1 MAQRNVYSSTDEPGD
16 ARSAEEV
23 LSSVIEELDSLHQN
37 VKDHL
42 NQDIVRLQ
50 TEKSR
55 LIEDIEGLRAQYSK
69 LQSQQ
74 MESLSGRYIQQQQL
88 WLKQL
93 AQVLAHNLQDLLVQ
107 RFNELSANSGY
118 ALNSPV
124 PSGEFP
130 IPLPPNNYDE
140 RASQLLAALDER
152 IDRSFQ
158 MLDADL
164 SSYESELS
172 LRLNKMQTLEMQ
184 GEELLQNLVNRL
196 REELEEAE
204 AYLDN
209 PFDPEDSYPDSVMD
223 AALPETL
230 PPAPRDESRNAM
242 SPAPRDE
249 IRDAVRPTPRDEIRD
264 ARRPAPAAPAQ
275 SPSKAKSPVQAGLML
290 ALSSAVVLSL
300 FNVCLR
306 ILIKSRNPRMIFGWF
321 EVPGVVTP
329 GFGNSLLILLMR
341 LIVVMALMPILANF
355 LYPSVWKDIRRLFQS
370 GDRALWSKVL
380 GSAFFLFLSQVLIY
394 LAIGN
399 IPAGIAITIF
409 FIYPI
414 VTVLGSWFLFGS
426 RPTNVSLFAVGGITL
441 GLVLAGLPSF
451 SAPAPGGGNVGIG
464 IMAAVASGITFAGY
478 VLLTQMA
485 AGKLHPIPFSLVN
498 FAAIFVFSALS
509 LWVPLPETLSPSIDR
524 DVWSGLIVGGVI
536 LGVLTLFSYLLNNF
550 AIRFAGAALASVI
563 GTLGPALTALF
574 GFLIINETLQPVAI
588 LGMIVVTLS
597 VAAMSVERI
606 VSPQKKAG

>member
-1 MAQRNVYSSTDEPGD
+1 MAQRNVYSSKDEPGD
-16 ARSAEEV
+16 AQSAEEV
-23 LSSVIEELDSLHQN
+23 LQSVIQELDAFHEN
-37 VKDHL
+37 VKGQL
-42 NQDIVRLQ
+42 NQDITRLQ
-50 TEKSR
+50 SEKNY
-55 LIEDIEGLRAQYSK
+55 LIQDIESLRQQYRQ
-69 LQSQQ
+69 LQAQQ

-93 AQVLAHNLQDLLVQ
+93 AQVLANNLQDLLVQ
-107 RFNELSANSGY
+107 RFNELSANSGHS
-118 ALNSPV
+118 LSGPI

-130 IPLPPNNYDE
+130 IPLPPSNYDE
-140 RASQLLAALDER
+140 RASELLAALDER

-158 MLDADL
+158 MLEEDL

-172 LRLNKMQTLEMQ
+172 IRLNNMQTLERQ
-184 GEELLQNLVNRL
+184 GEELLQTLVNRL
-196 REELEEAE
+196 REELEEQAE
-204 AYLDN
+204 YLDN
-209 PFDPEDSYPDSVMD
+209 PFNAEDSYPEPITNSANPQILTPTPVDSR
-223 AALPETL
+223 PEAVVQPKPVVQPQPVVQ
-230 PPAPRDESRNAM
+230 PPATVQE
-242 SPAPRDE
+242 
-249 IRDAVRPTPRDEIRD
+249 
-264 ARRPAPAAPAQ
+264 
-275 SPSKAKSPVQAGLML
+275 PSKMQVGLVL

-306 ILIKSRNPRMIFGWF
+306 ILIKSRNPREIFGLF
-321 EVPGVVTP
+321 ELPGVVTP

-341 LIVVMALMPILANF
+341 LIVVMALMPILATY

-370 GDRALWSKVL
+370 RDRVLWSKVL

-414 VTVLGSWFLFGS
+414 VTVLGSWILFGA
-426 RPTNVSLFAVGGITL
+426 RPSTVGLLSICGITA
-441 GLVLAGLPSF
+441 GLILAGWPSF
-451 SAPAPGGGNVGIG
+451 AAPAPDGGNVAVGVT
-464 IMAAVASGITFAGY
+464 AALASGITFAGY

-498 FAAIFVFSALS
+498 FGAIFVFSALS
-509 LWVPLPETLSPSIDR
+509 LWVPLSENLAPKIDQN
-524 DVWSGLIVGGVI
+524 VWPGLIVGGIV

-563 GTLGPALTALF
+563 GTLGPAMTALF
-574 GFLIINETLQPVAI
+574 GFVIINEKLQPVAI
-588 LGMIVVTLS
+588 LGMAVVTLS

-606 VSPQKKAG
+606 LAPQKKAG

>member
-1 MAQRNVYSSTDEPGD
+1 MAQRNVYSSKGEPED
-16 ARSAEEV
+16 AQSAEEV
-23 LSSVIEELDSLHQN
+23 LHSVMQELDALHEN
-37 VKDHL
+37 VKGQL
-42 NQDIVRLQ
+42 NQDITRLQ
-50 TEKSR
+50 TEKNH
-55 LIEDIEGLRAQYSK
+55 LIEDIEDLREQYRK

-107 RFNELSANSGY
+107 RFNELSANSGHS
-118 ALNSPV
+118 LSSPI

-130 IPLPPNNYDE
+130 IPLPPSNYDE
-140 RASQLLAALDER
+140 RASELLAALDER

-158 MLDADL
+158 MLEQDL
-164 SSYESELS
+164 TSYESELS
-172 LRLNKMQTLEMQ
+172 VRLNNMKTLELQ
-184 GEELLQNLVNRL
+184 GEELLQNLVNRI
-196 REELEEAE
+196 REELEAE
-204 AYLDN
+204 EEYLEN
-209 PFDPEDSYPDSVMD
+209 PFDAQDSYPEESTNSVNSVRPP
-223 AALPETL
+223 LVQPTPVETPREPVPE
-230 PPAPRDESRNAM
+230 PSSVP
-242 SPAPRDE
+242 SPAT
-249 IRDAVRPTPRDEIRD
+249 AK
-264 ARRPAPAAPAQ
+264 AASQ
-275 SPSKAKSPVQAGLML
+275 VQTGLVL

-306 ILIKSRNPRMIFGWF
+306 ILIKGKNPRMVFGLF
-321 EVPGVVTP
+321 EFPGVVTP

-341 LIVVMALMPILANF
+341 LIVVMALMPILATF

-414 VTVLGSWFLFGS
+414 VTVLGSWILFGA
-426 RPTNVSLFAVGGITL
+426 RPTTVGFFAIFGITA
-441 GLVLAGLPSF
+441 GLILAGLPSF
-451 SAPAPGGGNVGIG
+451 AAPAPGGGNVGVG
-464 IMAAVASGITFAGY
+464 VAAALASGITFAGY

-498 FAAIFVFSALS
+498 FAAIFVFSSLS
-509 LWVPLPETLSPSIDR
+509 LWVPLSENLSPKIDQN
-524 DVWSGLIVGGVI
+524 VWPGLILGGVV

-563 GTLGPALTALF
+563 GTLGPAMTALF
-574 GFLIINETLQPVAI
+574 GFLIINEKLQPVAI
-588 LGMIVVTLS
+588 LGMAVVTLS

-606 VSPQKKAG
+606 VAPQKKAS

>member
-1 MAQRNVYSSTDEPGD
+1 MAQRNVYSSKDDPEDGQ
-16 ARSAEEV
+16 SAEEV
-23 LSSVIEELDSLHQN
+23 LHSVIQELDALHQN
-37 VKDHL
+37 VKGQL
-42 NQDIVRLQ
+42 NQDITRLQ
-50 TEKSR
+50 SEKNH
-55 LIEDIEGLRAQYSK
+55 LIDDIEDLRDQYRK

-107 RFNELSANSGY
+107 RFNELSANSGHS
-118 ALNSPV
+118 LSSPI

-130 IPLPPNNYDE
+130 IPMPPSNYGE
-140 RASQLLAALDER
+140 RASELLAALDER
-152 IDRSFQ
+152 LDRSFQ
-158 MLDADL
+158 MLEQDL

-172 LRLNKMQTLEMQ
+172 VRLNNMQTLERQ
-184 GEELLQNLVNRL
+184 GEELLQNLVNRI
-196 REELEEAE
+196 REELESEE

-209 PFDPEDSYPDSVMD
+209 PFNAEDSYPEESTNSVR
-223 AALPETL
+223 PQVL
-230 PPAPRDESRNAM
+230 PPIAGAEPRQ
-242 SPAPRDE
+242 
-249 IRDAVRPTPRDEIRD
+249 AVPPS
-264 ARRPAPAAPAQ
+264 APA
-275 SPSKAKSPVQAGLML
+275 KAGSQMQAGLVL

-306 ILIKSRNPRMIFGWF
+306 ILIKTRNPRMVFGLF
-321 EVPGVVTP
+321 ELPGVVTP

-341 LIVVMALMPILANF
+341 LIVVMALMPVLATF
-355 LYPSVWKDIRRLFQS
+355 LYPSVWKDIKRLFQS

-414 VTVLGSWFLFGS
+414 VTVLGSWVLFGA
-426 RPTNVSLFAVGGITL
+426 RPTKVGFLAMFGITA
-441 GLVLAGLPSF
+441 GLILAGLPSF
-451 SAPAPGGGNVGIG
+451 AAAAPDGGNVEVGVAAALGAG
-464 IMAAVASGITFAGY
+464 IMFAGY

-509 LWVPLPETLSPSIDR
+509 LWVPLSENLAPKIDQ
-524 DVWSGLIVGGVI
+524 DVWPGLIVGGFV

-574 GFLIINETLQPVAI
+574 GFIIINEKLQPVAI
-588 LGMIVVTLS
+588 FGMAVVTLS
-597 VAAMSVERI
+597 VAAMSVERM
-606 VSPQKKAG
+606 VAPQQKAS

>member
-1 MAQRNVYSSTDEPGD
+1 MAQRNVYSSKGEPED
-16 ARSAEEV
+16 AQSAEEV
-23 LSSVIEELDSLHQN
+23 LHSVMQELDALHEN
-37 VKDHL
+37 VKGQL
-42 NQDIVRLQ
+42 NQDITRLQ
-50 TEKSR
+50 TEKNH
-55 LIEDIEGLRAQYSK
+55 LIEDIEGLREQYRK

-74 MESLSGRYIQQQQL
+74 MEALSGRYIQQQQL

-107 RFNELSANSGY
+107 RFNELSANSGHS
-118 ALNSPV
+118 LSNPI

-130 IPLPPNNYDE
+130 IPMPPSNYGE
-140 RASQLLAALDER
+140 RASELLAALDER

-158 MLDADL
+158 MLEQDL

-172 LRLNKMQTLEMQ
+172 VRLNNMQTLERQ
-184 GEELLQNLVNRL
+184 GEELLQNLVNRI
-196 REELEEAE
+196 REELEEE
-204 AYLDN
+204 EEYLEN
-209 PFDPEDSYPDSVMD
+209 PFDAQDSYVEESTNSVNSVRPQVLQPTPADSPREP
-223 AALPETL
+223 LPQ
-230 PPAPRDESRNAM
+230 PSSVP
-242 SPAPRDE
+242 SPAT
-249 IRDAVRPTPRDEIRD
+249 AK
-264 ARRPAPAAPAQ
+264 APSQ
-275 SPSKAKSPVQAGLML
+275 VQRGLVL

-306 ILIKSRNPRMIFGWF
+306 ILIKGKNPRMVFGVF
-321 EVPGVVTP
+321 EFPGVVTP

-341 LIVVMALMPILANF
+341 LIVVMALMPILATF

-414 VTVLGSWFLFGS
+414 VTVLGSWILFGS
-426 RPTNVSLFAVGGITL
+426 RPSRVGFLAIVGITA
-441 GLVLAGLPSF
+441 GLILAGWPSF
-451 SAPAPGGGNVGIG
+451 AAPAPGGGNVGVG
-464 IMAAVASGITFAGY
+464 VAAALASGITFAGY

-498 FAAIFVFSALS
+498 FAAIFVFSSLS
-509 LWVPLPETLSPSIDR
+509 LWVPLSDNFAPKIDQN
-524 DVWSGLIVGGVI
+524 VWPGLIVGGVV

-574 GFLIINETLQPVAI
+574 GLIIINEKLEPVAI
-588 LGMIVVTLS
+588 LGMAVVTLS
-597 VAAMSVERI
+597 VGAMSVERI
-606 VSPQKKAG
+606 MAPQKKAS

>member
-1 MAQRNVYSSTDEPGD
+1 MAQRNVYSSKGEPED
-16 ARSAEEV
+16 AQSAEEV
-23 LSSVIEELDSLHQN
+23 LHSVMQELDALHEN
-37 VKDHL
+37 VKGQL
-42 NQDIVRLQ
+42 NQDITRLQ
-50 TEKSR
+50 TEKNH
-55 LIEDIEGLRAQYSK
+55 LIEDIEGLREQYRK

-74 MESLSGRYIQQQQL
+74 MEALSGRYIQQQQL

-107 RFNELSANSGY
+107 RFNELSANSGHS
-118 ALNSPV
+118 LSNPI

-130 IPLPPNNYDE
+130 IPMPPSNYGE
-140 RASQLLAALDER
+140 RASELLAALDER

-158 MLDADL
+158 MLEQDL

-172 LRLNKMQTLEMQ
+172 MRLNNMQTLERQ
-184 GEELLQNLVNRL
+184 GEELLQNLVNRI
-196 REELEEAE
+196 REELESQEE
-204 AYLDN
+204 YLEN
-209 PFDPEDSYPDSVMD
+209 PFDAQDSYP
-223 AALPETL
+223 E
-230 PPAPRDESRNAM
+230 ESTN
-242 SPAPRDE
+242 S
-249 IRDAVRPTPRDEIRD
+249 VRPQLLQPTPADRQRE
-264 ARRPAPAAPAQ
+264 PVSQPSSVPSTAPAKAPSQ
-275 SPSKAKSPVQAGLML
+275 VQTGLVL

-306 ILIKSRNPRMIFGWF
+306 ILIKSKNPRVVFGLF
-321 EVPGVVTP
+321 EFPGVVTP

-341 LIVVMALMPILANF
+341 LIVVMGLMPILATF

-370 GDRALWSKVL
+370 GDRALWGKVL

-414 VTVLGSWFLFGS
+414 VTVLGSWILFGS
-426 RPTNVSLFAVGGITL
+426 RPSRVGFLAIVGITA
-441 GLVLAGLPSF
+441 GLILAGWPSF
-451 SAPAPGGGNVGIG
+451 ATPAPGGGNVGVG
-464 IMAAVASGITFAGY
+464 VTAALASGITFAGY

-498 FAAIFVFSALS
+498 FAAIFVFSSLS
-509 LWVPLPETLSPSIDR
+509 LWVPLSENFAPKIDQN
-524 DVWSGLIVGGVI
+524 VWPGLIVGGVV

-563 GTLGPALTALF
+563 GTLGPAMTALF
-574 GFLIINETLQPVAI
+574 GFIIINEKLQPVAI
-588 LGMIVVTLS
+588 LGMAVVTLS
-597 VAAMSVERI
+597 VGAMSVERI
-606 VSPQKKAG
+606 MAPQKKAS

>member
-1 MAQRNVYSSTDEPGD
+1 MANRNRYSPKGD
-16 ARSAEEV
+16 AGDAQSAEQV
-23 LSSVIEELDSLHQN
+23 LNSVMQELDALHEN
-37 VKDHL
+37 VKGQL
-42 NQDIVRLQ
+42 NQDITRLQ
-50 TEKSR
+50 TEKNH
-55 LIEDIEGLRAQYSK
+55 LIEDIEGLREQYRK

-107 RFNELSANSGY
+107 RFNELSANSGHS
-118 ALNSPV
+118 LSSPI

-130 IPLPPNNYDE
+130 IPMPPSNYDE
-140 RASQLLAALDER
+140 RASELLAALDER

-158 MLDADL
+158 MLEQDL

-172 LRLNKMQTLEMQ
+172 MRLNNMKTLELQ
-184 GEELLQNLVNRL
+184 GEELLQNLVNRI
-196 REELEEAE
+196 REELVEEE
-204 AYLDN
+204 YLDN
-209 PFDPEDSYPDSVMD
+209 PFDAQDSYPEEATNSIRPQV
-223 AALPETL
+223 L
-230 PPAPRDESRNAM
+230 PPTPADAPRQAFPQPSA
-242 SPAPRDE
+242 
-249 IRDAVRPTPRDEIRD
+249 
-264 ARRPAPAAPAQ
+264 APAAVATATSQ
-275 SPSKAKSPVQAGLML
+275 VQAGLIL

-306 ILIKSRNPRMIFGWF
+306 ILIKSRNPRMIFGVF
-321 EVPGVVTP
+321 ELDGVVTR

-341 LIVVMALMPILANF
+341 LIVVMALMPVLATF
-355 LYPSVWKDIRRLFQS
+355 LYPSVWKDLKRFFYSRDLS
-370 GDRALWSKVL
+370 LWSKVL

-414 VTVLGSWFLFGS
+414 VTVLGSWFLFGA
-426 RPTNVSLFAVGGITL
+426 RPSTIGFLAMLGIT
-441 GLVLAGLPSF
+441 AGLILVGSPSF
-451 SAPAPGGGNVGIG
+451 AAPAPGGGNVEVGV
-464 IMAAVASGITFAGY
+464 AAALASGITFAGY

-498 FAAIFVFSALS
+498 FGAIFVFSSLS
-509 LWVPLPETLSPSIDR
+509 LWVPLSENLAPKIDQN
-524 DVWSGLIVGGVI
+524 VWPGLIVGGVV

-563 GTLGPALTALF
+563 GTLGPAMTALF
-574 GFLIINETLQPVAI
+574 GFIIINEKLQPVAI
-588 LGMIVVTLS
+588 LGMAVVTLS
-597 VAAMSVERI
+597 VAAMSVERM
-606 VSPQKKAG
+606 VAPQKKAT

>member
-1 MAQRNVYSSTDEPGD
+1 MAQRNVYSSKDDPGD

-23 LSSVIEELDSLHQN
+23 LSSVIGELDSLHQN

-55 LIEDIEGLRAQYSK
+55 LIEDIEGLREQYRK

-184 GEELLQNLVNRL
+184 GEELLQNLVSRL

-223 AALPETL
+223 AARPET
-230 PPAPRDESRNAM
+230 PP
-242 SPAPRDE
+242 PAPRDE
-249 IRDAVRPTPRDEIRD
+249 IRDAVRPAPRDEIRD
-264 ARRPAPAAPAQ
+264 AVRPAPSAPAQ
-275 SPSKAKSPVQAGLML
+275 PAPKAGSQVQAGLML

-306 ILIKSRNPRMIFGWF
+306 ILIKGRNPKVIFGLF

-441 GLVLAGLPSF
+441 GLILAGLPSF
-451 SAPAPGGGNVGIG
+451 SAAAPGGGNVGIG
-464 IMAAVASGITFAGY
+464 ITAALASGITFAGY

-574 GFLIINETLQPVAI
+574 GFVIINETLQPVAI

-606 VSPQKKAG
+606 VAPQKKAG

>member
-1 MAQRNVYSSTDEPGD
+1 MANRNRYSPKGD
-16 ARSAEEV
+16 AGDAQSAEEV
-23 LSSVIEELDSLHQN
+23 LNSVMQELDALHEN
-37 VKDHL
+37 VKGQL
-42 NQDIVRLQ
+42 NQDITRLQ
-50 TEKSR
+50 TEKNH
-55 LIEDIEGLRAQYSK
+55 LIEDIEGLREQYRK

-107 RFNELSANSGY
+107 RFNELSANSGHS
-118 ALNSPV
+118 LSSPI

-130 IPLPPNNYDE
+130 IPLPPSNYDE
-140 RASQLLAALDER
+140 RASELLAALDER

-158 MLDADL
+158 MLEQDL

-172 LRLNKMQTLEMQ
+172 VRLNNMKTLELQ
-184 GEELLQNLVNRL
+184 GEELLQNLVNRI
-196 REELEEAE
+196 REELEEE
-204 AYLDN
+204 EEYLHN
-209 PFDPEDSYPDSVMD
+209 PFDARDSYPEEATNS
-223 AALPETL
+223 
-230 PPAPRDESRNAM
+230 
-242 SPAPRDE
+242 
-249 IRDAVRPTPRDEIRD
+249 VRPQVLQPTSADVPRQ
-264 ARRPAPAAPAQ
+264 AVPQPSAAPAAVA
-275 SPSKAKSPVQAGLML
+275 KATSQVQAGLIL

-306 ILIKSRNPRMIFGWF
+306 ILIKSRNPRMIFGVF
-321 EVPGVVTP
+321 ELEGVVTR

-341 LIVVMALMPILANF
+341 LIVVMALMPVLATF
-355 LYPSVWKDIRRLFQS
+355 LYPSVWKDIKRLFQS
-370 GDRALWSKVL
+370 GDRALWGKVL

-414 VTVLGSWFLFGS
+414 VTVLGSWILFGA
-426 RPTNVSLFAVGGITL
+426 RPSTIGFFAICGITL
-441 GLVLAGLPSF
+441 GLILAGWPSF
-451 SAPAPGGGNVGIG
+451 VAPAPGGGNVGVG
-464 IMAAVASGITFAGY
+464 VTAALASGITFAGY

-498 FAAIFVFSALS
+498 FAAIFVFSSLS
-509 LWVPLPETLSPSIDR
+509 LWVPLSEKLAPQIDQN
-524 DVWSGLIVGGVI
+524 VWPGLIWGGVV

-563 GTLGPALTALF
+563 GTLGPAMTALF
-574 GFLIINETLQPVAI
+574 GFIIINEKLQPVAI
-588 LGMIVVTLS
+588 LGMAVVTLS
-597 VAAMSVERI
+597 VAAMSVERM
-606 VSPQKKAG
+606 VAPQKKAS

>member
-1 MAQRNVYSSTDEPGD
+1 MAQRNVYSSKDDSED
-16 ARSAEEV
+16 AQSAEEV
-23 LSSVIEELDSLHQN
+23 LHSVIQELDALHQN
-37 VKDHL
+37 VKGQL
-42 NQDIVRLQ
+42 NQDITRLQ
-50 TEKSR
+50 SEKNH
-55 LIEDIEGLRAQYSK
+55 LIDDIEDLRDQYRK

-74 MESLSGRYIQQQQL
+74 MDSLSGRYIQQQQL

-107 RFNELSANSGY
+107 RFNELSANSGHS
-118 ALNSPV
+118 LSSPI

-130 IPLPPNNYDE
+130 IPMPPSNYDE
-140 RASQLLAALDER
+140 RASELLAALDER

-158 MLDADL
+158 MLEQDL

-172 LRLNKMQTLEMQ
+172 LRLNNMQTLERQ
-184 GEELLQNLVNRL
+184 GEELLQNLVNRI
-196 REELEEAE
+196 REELAEEE
-204 AYLDN
+204 AYLEN
-209 PFDPEDSYPDSVMD
+209 PFDAQDSYPEESTNSVNSVR
-223 AALPETL
+223 PQVL
-230 PPAPRDESRNAM
+230 PPIAGAQPQQVV
-242 SPAPRDE
+242 P
-249 IRDAVRPTPRDEIRD
+249 PT
-264 ARRPAPAAPAQ
+264 APA
-275 SPSKAKSPVQAGLML
+275 KAGSQVQAGLVL

-306 ILIKSRNPRMIFGWF
+306 ILIKSRNPRVIFGLF

-341 LIVVMALMPILANF
+341 LIVVMALMPILATF

-370 GDRALWSKVL
+370 GDRALWGKVL
-380 GSAFFLFLSQVLIY
+380 GSAFFLFLSQILIY

-414 VTVLGSWFLFGS
+414 VTVLGSWILFGA
-426 RPTNVSLFAVGGITL
+426 RPSTIGFLAMFGITI
-441 GLVLAGLPSF
+441 GLILAGLPSF
-451 SAPAPGGGNVGIG
+451 AAQAPGSGNVEVGVTAALGAG
-464 IMAAVASGITFAGY
+464 IMFAGY

-509 LWVPLPETLSPSIDR
+509 LWVPLSENLAPQIDQ
-524 DVWSGLIVGGVI
+524 DVWPGLIVGGVV
-536 LGVLTLFSYLLNNF
+536 LGMLTLFSYLLNNF

-563 GTLGPALTALF
+563 GTLGPAMTGLF
-574 GFLIINETLQPVAI
+574 GFLIINEKLQPVTI
-588 LGMIVVTLS
+588 LGMAVVTLS
-597 VAAMSVERI
+597 VAAMSVERM
-606 VSPQKKAG
+606 VAPQKKAS

>member
-1 MAQRNVYSSTDEPGD
+1 MAQRNVYSSKDEPEEVQ
-16 ARSAEEV
+16 SAEEV
-23 LSSVIEELDSLHQN
+23 LHSVMQELDALHQN
-37 VKDHL
+37 VKGQL
-42 NQDIVRLQ
+42 NQDITRLQ
-50 TEKSR
+50 TEKNH
-55 LIEDIEGLRAQYSK
+55 LIEDIEDLREQYRK

-107 RFNELSANSGY
+107 RFNELSANSGHS
-118 ALNSPV
+118 LSSPI

-130 IPLPPNNYDE
+130 IPMPPSNYDE
-140 RASQLLAALDER
+140 RASELLAALDER

-158 MLDADL
+158 MLEQDL
-164 SSYESELS
+164 TSYESELS
-172 LRLNKMQTLEMQ
+172 VRLNNMKTLELQ
-184 GEELLQNLVNRL
+184 GEELLQNLVNRI
-196 REELEEAE
+196 REELEEEE
-204 AYLDN
+204 AYLEN
-209 PFDPEDSYPDSVMD
+209 PFDAQDSYVEESTNSVN
-223 AALPETL
+223 
-230 PPAPRDESRNAM
+230 SVN
-242 SPAPRDE
+242 S
-249 IRDAVRPTPRDEIRD
+249 VRPQLLQPTPVETPRQ
-264 ARRPAPAAPAQ
+264 PVPQHSSAPAATV
-275 SPSKAKSPVQAGLML
+275 KASSQVQTGLVL

-306 ILIKSRNPRMIFGWF
+306 ILIKSKNPRMVFGWF
-321 EVPGVVTP
+321 EFPGVVTP

-341 LIVVMALMPILANF
+341 LIVVMALMPILATF

-414 VTVLGSWFLFGS
+414 VTVLGSWILFGS
-426 RPTNVSLFAVGGITL
+426 RPSKVGFLAILGITA
-441 GLVLAGLPSF
+441 GLILAGWPSF
-451 SAPAPGGGNVGIG
+451 AAPAPGGGNVGVG
-464 IMAAVASGITFAGY
+464 VTAALASGITFAGY

-498 FAAIFVFSALS
+498 FAAIFVFSSLS
-509 LWVPLPETLSPSIDR
+509 LWVPLSENLSPKIDQN
-524 DVWSGLIVGGVI
+524 VWPGLIVGGVI

-563 GTLGPALTALF
+563 GTLGPAMTALF
-574 GFLIINETLQPVAI
+574 GFLIINEKLQPVAI
-588 LGMIVVTLS
+588 LGMAVVTLS

-606 VSPQKKAG
+606 VAPQKKAG

>member
-1 MAQRNVYSSTDEPGD
+1 MAQRNVYSSKGEPED
-16 ARSAEEV
+16 AQSAEEV
-23 LSSVIEELDSLHQN
+23 LHSVMQELDALHEN
-37 VKDHL
+37 VKGQL
-42 NQDIVRLQ
+42 NQDITRLQ
-50 TEKSR
+50 TEKNH
-55 LIEDIEGLRAQYSK
+55 LIEDIEDLREQYRK

-107 RFNELSANSGY
+107 RFNELSANSG
-118 ALNSPV
+118 NSLSSPI

-130 IPLPPNNYDE
+130 IPLPPSNYDE

-158 MLDADL
+158 MLEQDL
-164 SSYESELS
+164 TSYESELS
-172 LRLNKMQTLEMQ
+172 VRLNNMKTLEMQ
-184 GEELLQNLVNRL
+184 GEELLQNLVNRI
-196 REELEEAE
+196 REELEEEE
-204 AYLDN
+204 AYLEN
-209 PFDPEDSYPDSVMD
+209 PFDAQDSYVEESTNSLNSVRPQFQQPTPAD
-223 AALPETL
+223 
-230 PPAPRDESRNAM
+230 APRE
-242 SPAPRDE
+242 PVP
-249 IRDAVRPTPRDEIRD
+249 
-264 ARRPAPAAPAQ
+264 Q
-275 SPSKAKSPVQAGLML
+275 PSSVSSTASAKPGSQVQTGLVL

-306 ILIKSRNPRMIFGWF
+306 ILIKSKNPRMVFGLF
-321 EVPGVVTP
+321 EFPGVVTP

-341 LIVVMALMPILANF
+341 LIVVMALMPILATF
-355 LYPSVWKDIRRLFQS
+355 LYPSVWKDIRRLFES
-370 GDRALWSKVL
+370 GDRSLWSKVL

-414 VTVLGSWFLFGS
+414 VTVLGSWILFGS
-426 RPTNVSLFAVGGITL
+426 RPSTVGFLAILGITA
-441 GLVLAGLPSF
+441 GLILAGSPSF
-451 SAPAPGGGNVGIG
+451 AAQAPGGGNVGVG
-464 IMAAVASGITFAGY
+464 VAAALASGITFAGY

-509 LWVPLPETLSPSIDR
+509 LWVPLSENFAPKIDQN
-524 DVWSGLIVGGVI
+524 VWPGLIAGGVV

-563 GTLGPALTALF
+563 GTLGPAMTALF
-574 GFLIINETLQPVAI
+574 GFLIINEKLDPVAI
-588 LGMIVVTLS
+588 LGMAVVTVS

-606 VSPQKKAG
+606 MAPQKKAS

>member
-1 MAQRNVYSSTDEPGD
+1 MAQRNVYSSKDDSED
-16 ARSAEEV
+16 AQSAEEV
-23 LSSVIEELDSLHQN
+23 LHSVIQELDALHQN
-37 VKDHL
+37 VKGQL
-42 NQDIVRLQ
+42 NQDITRLQ
-50 TEKSR
+50 SEKNH
-55 LIEDIEGLRAQYSK
+55 LIDDIEDLRDQYRK

-74 MESLSGRYIQQQQL
+74 MDSLSGRYIQQQQL

-107 RFNELSANSGY
+107 RFNELSANSGHS
-118 ALNSPV
+118 LSSPI

-130 IPLPPNNYDE
+130 IPMPPSNYDE
-140 RASQLLAALDER
+140 RASELLAALDER

-158 MLDADL
+158 MLEQDL

-172 LRLNKMQTLEMQ
+172 LRLNNMQTLERQ
-184 GEELLQNLVNRL
+184 GEELLQNLVNRI
-196 REELEEAE
+196 REELAEEE
-204 AYLDN
+204 AYLEN
-209 PFDPEDSYPDSVMD
+209 PFDAQDSYPEESTNSVNSVR
-223 AALPETL
+223 PQVL
-230 PPAPRDESRNAM
+230 PPIAGAQPQQVV
-242 SPAPRDE
+242 P
-249 IRDAVRPTPRDEIRD
+249 PT
-264 ARRPAPAAPAQ
+264 APA
-275 SPSKAKSPVQAGLML
+275 KAGSQVQAGLVL

-306 ILIKSRNPRMIFGWF
+306 ILIKSRNPRVIFGLF

-341 LIVVMALMPILANF
+341 LIVVMALMPVLATF

-370 GDRALWSKVL
+370 GDRALWGKVL
-380 GSAFFLFLSQVLIY
+380 GSAFFLFLSQILIY

-414 VTVLGSWFLFGS
+414 VTVLGSWILFGA
-426 RPTNVSLFAVGGITL
+426 RPSTIGFLAMFGITI
-441 GLVLAGLPSF
+441 GLILAGLPSF
-451 SAPAPGGGNVGIG
+451 AAQAPGSGNVEVGVAAALGAG
-464 IMAAVASGITFAGY
+464 IMFAGY

-509 LWVPLPETLSPSIDR
+509 LWVPLSENLAPQIDQ
-524 DVWSGLIVGGVI
+524 DVWPGLIVGGVV
-536 LGVLTLFSYLLNNF
+536 LGILTLFSYLLNNF

-563 GTLGPALTALF
+563 GTLGPAMTGLF
-574 GFLIINETLQPVAI
+574 GFLIINEKLQPVTI
-588 LGMIVVTLS
+588 LGMAVVTLS
-597 VAAMSVERI
+597 VAAMSVERM
-606 VSPQKKAG
+606 VAPQKKAS

>member
-1 MAQRNVYSSTDEPGD
+1 MAQRNVYSSKGEPED
-16 ARSAEEV
+16 AQSAEEV
-23 LSSVIEELDSLHQN
+23 LHSVMQELDALHEN
-37 VKDHL
+37 VKGQL
-42 NQDIVRLQ
+42 NQDITRLQ
-50 TEKSR
+50 TEKNH
-55 LIEDIEGLRAQYSK
+55 LIEDIEGLREQYRK

-74 MESLSGRYIQQQQL
+74 MEALSGRYIQQQQL

-107 RFNELSANSGY
+107 RFNELSANSGHS
-118 ALNSPV
+118 LSSPI

-130 IPLPPNNYDE
+130 IPMPPTNYDE
-140 RASQLLAALDER
+140 RASELLAALDER

-158 MLDADL
+158 MLEQDL

-172 LRLNKMQTLEMQ
+172 MRLNNMQTLERQ
-184 GEELLQNLVNRL
+184 GEELLQNLVNRI
-196 REELEEAE
+196 REEVESEEEYLE
-204 AYLDN
+204 N
-209 PFDPEDSYPDSVMD
+209 PFDAQDSYPEESTHSVR
-223 AALPETL
+223 AQVLPPT
-230 PPAPRDESRNAM
+230 PAPRPRESVPQP
-242 SPAPRDE
+242 SSVPS
-249 IRDAVRPTPRDEIRD
+249 T
-264 ARRPAPAAPAQ
+264 APAKAPSQ
-275 SPSKAKSPVQAGLML
+275 VQTGLVL

-306 ILIKSRNPRMIFGWF
+306 ILIKSRNPRVVFGLF
-321 EVPGVVTP
+321 EFPGVVTP

-341 LIVVMALMPILANF
+341 LIVVMALMPILATF

-414 VTVLGSWFLFGS
+414 VTVLGSWILFGS
-426 RPTNVSLFAVGGITL
+426 RPSTVGFLAIVGITA
-441 GLVLAGLPSF
+441 GLILAGWPSF
-451 SAPAPGGGNVGIG
+451 AAPAPGGGNVGVG
-464 IMAAVASGITFAGY
+464 VTAAVASGITFAGY

-498 FAAIFVFSALS
+498 FAAIFVFSSLS
-509 LWVPLPETLSPSIDR
+509 LWVPLSDNFAPKIDQN
-524 DVWSGLIVGGVI
+524 VWPGLIVGGVV

-574 GFLIINETLQPVAI
+574 GFIIINEKLDRVAI
-588 LGMIVVTLS
+588 LGMVVVTLS
-597 VAAMSVERI
+597 VGAMSVERI
-606 VSPQKKAG
+606 MAPQKKAT

>member
-1 MAQRNVYSSTDEPGD
+1 MAQRNVYSSKDEPED
-16 ARSAEEV
+16 AQSAEEV
-23 LSSVIEELDSLHQN
+23 LHAVIQELDALHQN
-37 VKDHL
+37 VKGQL
-42 NQDIVRLQ
+42 NQDITRLQ
-50 TEKSR
+50 SEKNH
-55 LIEDIEGLRAQYSK
+55 LIEDIEGLREQYRQ

-74 MESLSGRYIQQQQL
+74 AESLSGRYIQQQQL

-107 RFNELSANSGY
+107 RFNELSANSGHS
-118 ALNSPV
+118 LSSSI

-130 IPLPPNNYDE
+130 IPMPPSNYDE
-140 RASQLLAALDER
+140 RASELLAALDER
-152 IDRSFQ
+152 LDRSFQ
-158 MLDADL
+158 MLEQDL

-172 LRLNKMQTLEMQ
+172 VRLNNMQTLERQ
-184 GEELLQNLVNRL
+184 GEELLQSLVNRI
-196 REELEEAE
+196 REELEAE
-204 AYLDN
+204 EYLDN
-209 PFDPEDSYPDSVMD
+209 PFDVEDSYPEPITNSVRPQILSPTPVD
-223 AALPETL
+223 
-230 PPAPRDESRNAM
+230 APRE
-242 SPAPRDE
+242 
-249 IRDAVRPTPRDEIRD
+249 AVPQPYS
-264 ARRPAPAAPAQ
+264 APAATAKA
-275 SPSKAKSPVQAGLML
+275 PSHVKTGLVL

-306 ILIKSRNPRMIFGWF
+306 ILIKSGNPRMVFGLF
-321 EVPGVVTP
+321 EIPGVVTP

-341 LIVVMALMPILANF
+341 LIVVMALMPILATF

-370 GDRALWSKVL
+370 RDRALWSKVL

-414 VTVLGSWFLFGS
+414 VTVLGSWILFGA
-426 RPTNVSLFAVGGITL
+426 RPSTVGMLAMCGITA
-441 GLVLAGLPSF
+441 GLILVGLPSF
-451 SAPAPGGGNVGIG
+451 AAPATGGGNVGVG
-464 IMAAVASGITFAGY
+464 VTAALGSGITFAGY

-509 LWVPLPETLSPSIDR
+509 LWVPLSENFAPNIDQN
-524 DVWSGLIVGGVI
+524 VWPGLIIGGVI

-563 GTLGPALTALF
+563 GTLGPAMTGLF
-574 GFLIINETLQPVAI
+574 GFLIINEKLQPLAI
-588 LGMIVVTLS
+588 VGMAVVTFS

-606 VSPQKKAG
+606 LAPQKKAG

>member
-1 MAQRNVYSSTDEPGD
+1 MAQRNVYSSKDEPEE
-16 ARSAEEV
+16 AQSAEEV
-23 LSSVIEELDSLHQN
+23 LHSVMQELDALHQN
-37 VKDHL
+37 VKGQL
-42 NQDIVRLQ
+42 NQDITRLQ
-50 TEKSR
+50 TEKNH
-55 LIEDIEGLRAQYSK
+55 LIEDIEGLREQYRK

-74 MESLSGRYIQQQQL
+74 MEALSGRYIQQQQL

-107 RFNELSANSGY
+107 RFNELSANSGHS
-118 ALNSPV
+118 LSSPI

-130 IPLPPNNYDE
+130 IPMPRTNYDE
-140 RASQLLAALDER
+140 RASELLAALDER

-158 MLDADL
+158 MLEQDL

-172 LRLNKMQTLEMQ
+172 MRLNNMQTLERQ
-184 GEELLQNLVNRL
+184 GEELLQNLVNRI
-196 REELEEAE
+196 REELESEE
-204 AYLDN
+204 EYLEN
-209 PFDPEDSYPDSVMD
+209 PFDAQDSYPEESTNSVNSVRPQV
-223 AALPETL
+223 LP
-230 PPAPRDESRNAM
+230 
-242 SPAPRDE
+242 
-249 IRDAVRPTPRDEIRD
+249 PTPRE
-264 ARRPAPAAPAQ
+264 RPREPVPQPSSVLSTAPATA
-275 SPSKAKSPVQAGLML
+275 SSKVQTGLVL

-306 ILIKSRNPRMIFGWF
+306 ILIKSKTPRVVFGLF
-321 EVPGVVTP
+321 EFPGVVTP

-341 LIVVMALMPILANF
+341 LIVVMALMPILATF

-414 VTVLGSWFLFGS
+414 VTVLGSWILFGS
-426 RPTNVSLFAVGGITL
+426 RPSRVGFLAIVGITA
-441 GLVLAGLPSF
+441 GLILAGWPSF
-451 SAPAPGGGNVGIG
+451 ATPAPGGGNVGVG
-464 IMAAVASGITFAGY
+464 VTAALASGITFAGY

-498 FAAIFVFSALS
+498 FAAIFVFSSLS
-509 LWVPLPETLSPSIDR
+509 LWVPLSENFAPKIDQN
-524 DVWSGLIVGGVI
+524 VWPGLILGGVV

-574 GFLIINETLQPVAI
+574 GFIVINEKLEAVAI
-588 LGMIVVTLS
+588 LGMAVVTLS
-597 VAAMSVERI
+597 VGAMSVERI
-606 VSPQKKAG
+606 MAPQKKAS

>member
-1 MAQRNVYSSTDEPGD
+1 MAQRNVYSSKDEPED
-16 ARSAEEV
+16 TQSAEEV
-23 LSSVIEELDSLHQN
+23 LHSVMQELDALHQN
-37 VKDHL
+37 VKGQL
-42 NQDIVRLQ
+42 NQDITRLQ
-50 TEKSR
+50 TEKNH
-55 LIEDIEGLRAQYSK
+55 LIEDIEDLREQYRK

-107 RFNELSANSGY
+107 RFNELSANSG
-118 ALNSPV
+118 NSLSSPI

-130 IPLPPNNYDE
+130 IPLPPSNYDE

-158 MLDADL
+158 MLEQDL
-164 SSYESELS
+164 TSYESELS
-172 LRLNKMQTLEMQ
+172 VRLNNMKTLELQ
-184 GEELLQNLVNRL
+184 GEELLQNLVNRI
-196 REELEEAE
+196 REELESEE
-204 AYLDN
+204 EYLEN
-209 PFDPEDSYPDSVMD
+209 PFDAQDSYVEESTNSLNSVRPQFLQPTP
-223 AALPETL
+223 AATPRE
-230 PPAPRDESRNAM
+230 PAPQPS
-242 SPAPRDE
+242 S
-249 IRDAVRPTPRDEIRD
+249 
-264 ARRPAPAAPAQ
+264 APAATV
-275 SPSKAKSPVQAGLML
+275 KASSQVQTGLVL

-306 ILIKSRNPRMIFGWF
+306 ILIKSKNPRMVFGLF
-321 EVPGVVTP
+321 EFPGVVTP

-341 LIVVMALMPILANF
+341 LIVVMALMPILATF
-355 LYPSVWKDIRRLFQS
+355 LYPSVWKDIRRLFES

-414 VTVLGSWFLFGS
+414 VTVLGSWILFGS
-426 RPTNVSLFAVGGITL
+426 RPSTVGFLAIVGITA
-441 GLVLAGLPSF
+441 GLILAGWPSF
-451 SAPAPGGGNVGIG
+451 AAPAPGGGNVGVG
-464 IMAAVASGITFAGY
+464 VTAALASGITFAGY

-498 FAAIFVFSALS
+498 FGAIFVFSSLS
-509 LWVPLPETLSPSIDR
+509 LWVPLSDNFAPKIDPN
-524 DVWSGLIVGGVI
+524 VWPGLIVGGVV

-563 GTLGPALTALF
+563 GTLGPAMTALF
-574 GFLIINETLQPVAI
+574 GFLIINEKLQPVAI
-588 LGMIVVTLS
+588 LGMAVVTLS

-606 VSPQKKAG
+606 MAPQKKAS

>member
-1 MAQRNVYSSTDEPGD
+1 MAQRNVYSSKDDSED
-16 ARSAEEV
+16 AQSAEEV
-23 LSSVIEELDSLHQN
+23 LHSVIQELDALHQN
-37 VKDHL
+37 VKGQL
-42 NQDIVRLQ
+42 NQDITRLQ
-50 TEKSR
+50 SEKNH
-55 LIEDIEGLRAQYSK
+55 LIDDIEDLRDQYRK

-74 MESLSGRYIQQQQL
+74 MDSLSGRYIQQQQL

-107 RFNELSANSGY
+107 RFNELSANSGHS
-118 ALNSPV
+118 LSSPI

-130 IPLPPNNYDE
+130 IPMPPSNYDE
-140 RASQLLAALDER
+140 RASELLAALDDR

-158 MLDADL
+158 MLEQDL

-172 LRLNKMQTLEMQ
+172 LRLNNMQTLERQ
-184 GEELLQNLVNRL
+184 GEELLQNLVNRI
-196 REELEEAE
+196 REELAEEE
-204 AYLDN
+204 AYLEN
-209 PFDPEDSYPDSVMD
+209 PFDAQDSYPEESTNSVNSVR
-223 AALPETL
+223 PQVL
-230 PPAPRDESRNAM
+230 PPIAGAQPQQVV
-242 SPAPRDE
+242 P
-249 IRDAVRPTPRDEIRD
+249 PT
-264 ARRPAPAAPAQ
+264 APA
-275 SPSKAKSPVQAGLML
+275 KAGSQVQAGLVL

-306 ILIKSRNPRMIFGWF
+306 ILIKSRNPRVIFGLF

-341 LIVVMALMPILANF
+341 LIVVMALMPVLATF

-370 GDRALWSKVL
+370 GDRALWGKVL
-380 GSAFFLFLSQVLIY
+380 GSAFFLFLSQILIY

-414 VTVLGSWFLFGS
+414 VTVLGSWILFGA
-426 RPTNVSLFAVGGITL
+426 RPSTIGFLAMFGITI
-441 GLVLAGLPSF
+441 GLILAGLPSF
-451 SAPAPGGGNVGIG
+451 AAQAPGSGNVEVGVAAALGAG
-464 IMAAVASGITFAGY
+464 IMFAGY

-509 LWVPLPETLSPSIDR
+509 LWVPLSENLAPQIDQ
-524 DVWSGLIVGGVI
+524 DVWPGLIVGGVV

-550 AIRFAGAALASVI
+550 AIRFAGAALSSVI
-563 GTLGPALTALF
+563 GTLGPALTGLF
-574 GFLIINETLQPVAI
+574 GFLIINEKLQPVTI
-588 LGMIVVTLS
+588 LGMAVVTLS
-597 VAAMSVERI
+597 VAAMSVERM
-606 VSPQKKAG
+606 VAPQKKAS

>member
-1 MAQRNVYSSTDEPGD
+1 MAQRNVYSSKDDSED
-16 ARSAEEV
+16 AQSAEEV
-23 LSSVIEELDSLHQN
+23 LHSVIQELDALHQN
-37 VKDHL
+37 VKGQL
-42 NQDIVRLQ
+42 NQDITRLQ
-50 TEKSR
+50 SEKNH
-55 LIEDIEGLRAQYSK
+55 LIDDIEDLRDQYRK

-74 MESLSGRYIQQQQL
+74 VDSLSGRYIQQQQL

-107 RFNELSANSGY
+107 RFNELSANSGHS
-118 ALNSPV
+118 LSSPI

-130 IPLPPNNYDE
+130 IPMPPSNYDE
-140 RASQLLAALDER
+140 RASELLAALDDR

-158 MLDADL
+158 MLEQDL

-172 LRLNKMQTLEMQ
+172 LRLNNMQTLERQ
-184 GEELLQNLVNRL
+184 GEELLQNLVNRI
-196 REELEEAE
+196 REELESEE

-209 PFDPEDSYPDSVMD
+209 PFDAQDSYAEESTNSVR
-223 AALPETL
+223 PQVL
-230 PPAPRDESRNAM
+230 PPIAGAQPQQVV
-242 SPAPRDE
+242 P
-249 IRDAVRPTPRDEIRD
+249 PT
-264 ARRPAPAAPAQ
+264 APA
-275 SPSKAKSPVQAGLML
+275 KAGSQVQAGLVL

-300 FNVCLR
+300 FNICLR
-306 ILIKSRNPRMIFGWF
+306 ILIKSRNPRVIFGLF

-341 LIVVMALMPILANF
+341 LIVVMALMPILATF

-380 GSAFFLFLSQVLIY
+380 GSAFFLFLSQILIY

-414 VTVLGSWFLFGS
+414 VTVLGSWILFGA
-426 RPTNVSLFAVGGITL
+426 RPSTIGFLAMFGITI
-441 GLVLAGLPSF
+441 GLILAGLPSF
-451 SAPAPGGGNVGIG
+451 AAPATGGGNVEVGVAAALGAG
-464 IMAAVASGITFAGY
+464 IMFAGY

-498 FAAIFVFSALS
+498 FAAIFVFSSLS
-509 LWVPLPETLSPSIDR
+509 LWVPLSQNFAPQIDQN
-524 DVWSGLIVGGVI
+524 VWPGLIIGGVV

-563 GTLGPALTALF
+563 GTLGPALTGLF
-574 GFLIINETLQPVAI
+574 GFLIINEKLQPVTI
-588 LGMIVVTLS
+588 LGMAVVTLS

-606 VSPQKKAG
+606 VTPQKKAS

>member
-1 MAQRNVYSSTDEPGD
+1 MAERNVYSSKDDPGD
-16 ARSAEEV
+16 AQSAEEV
-23 LSSVIEELDSLHQN
+23 LHAVMQELDALHQN
-37 VKDHL
+37 VKGQL
-42 NQDIVRLQ
+42 NQDITRLQ
-50 TEKSR
+50 SEKSH
-55 LIEDIEGLRAQYSK
+55 LIEDIEGLREQYRQ

-74 MESLSGRYIQQQQL
+74 AESLSGRYIQQQQL

-107 RFNELSANSGY
+107 RFNELSANSGQS
-118 ALNSPV
+118 LSSPI

-130 IPLPPNNYDE
+130 IPLPPSNYDE
-140 RASQLLAALDER
+140 RASELLAALDQR

-158 MLDADL
+158 MLEQDL

-172 LRLNKMQTLEMQ
+172 VRLNNMQTLERQ
-184 GEELLQNLVNRL
+184 GEELLQNLVNRI
-196 REELEEAE
+196 REELEEE
-204 AYLDN
+204 EYVDN
-209 PFDPEDSYPDSVMD
+209 PFDVEDSYPDPITNSTS
-223 AALPETL
+223 PQIL
-230 PPAPRDESRNAM
+230 PPTPADSR
-242 SPAPRDE
+242 PE
-249 IRDAVRPTPRDEIRD
+249 
-264 ARRPAPAAPAQ
+264 AAPQPKSVPLTAIA
-275 SPSKAKSPVQAGLML
+275 KASSQVKTGLVL
-290 ALSSAVVLSL
+290 ALFSAVTLSL

-306 ILIKSRNPRMIFGWF
+306 ILIKGKNPRMIFGLF
-321 EVPGVVTP
+321 ELEGVVTR

-341 LIVVMALMPILANF
+341 LIVVMALMPILATF

-370 GDRALWSKVL
+370 RDRALWSKVL

-414 VTVLGSWFLFGS
+414 VTVLGSWILFGA
-426 RPTNVSLFAVGGITL
+426 RPSTVGMLAMCGITA
-441 GLVLAGLPSF
+441 GLILAGWPSF
-451 SAPAPGGGNVGIG
+451 AASATGGGNVGVG
-464 IMAAVASGITFAGY
+464 VTAALGSGITFAGY

-509 LWVPLPETLSPSIDR
+509 LWVPLSENFAPNIDQN
-524 DVWSGLIVGGVI
+524 VWPGLIVGGVI

-563 GTLGPALTALF
+563 GTLGPAMTGLF
-574 GFLIINETLQPVAI
+574 GFVIINEKLQPLAI
-588 LGMIVVTLS
+588 LGMAVVTLS

-606 VSPQKKAG
+606 LAPQKKAG

>member
-1 MAQRNVYSSTDEPGD
+1 MAQRNVYSSKGEPED
-16 ARSAEEV
+16 AQSAEEV
-23 LSSVIEELDSLHQN
+23 LHSVMQELDALHEN
-37 VKDHL
+37 VKGQL
-42 NQDIVRLQ
+42 NQDITRLQ
-50 TEKSR
+50 TEKNH
-55 LIEDIEGLRAQYSK
+55 LIEDIEGLREQYRK

-74 MESLSGRYIQQQQL
+74 MEALSGRYIQQQQL

-107 RFNELSANSGY
+107 RFNELSANSGHS
-118 ALNSPV
+118 LSSPI

-130 IPLPPNNYDE
+130 IPMPPSNYGE
-140 RASQLLAALDER
+140 RASELLAALDER

-158 MLDADL
+158 MLEQDL

-172 LRLNKMQTLEMQ
+172 MRLNNMQTLERQ
-184 GEELLQNLVNRL
+184 GEELLQNLVNRI
-196 REELEEAE
+196 REEVESEEE
-204 AYLDN
+204 YLDN
-209 PFDPEDSYPDSVMD
+209 PFDAQDSYPEESTHSVR
-223 AALPETL
+223 AQVLPPT
-230 PPAPRDESRNAM
+230 PAPRPRESVPQP
-242 SPAPRDE
+242 SSVPS
-249 IRDAVRPTPRDEIRD
+249 T
-264 ARRPAPAAPAQ
+264 APAKAPSQ
-275 SPSKAKSPVQAGLML
+275 VQTGLVL

-306 ILIKSRNPRMIFGWF
+306 ILIKSKNPRVVFGLF
-321 EVPGVVTP
+321 EFPGVVTP

-341 LIVVMALMPILANF
+341 LIVVMALMPILATF

-414 VTVLGSWFLFGS
+414 VTVLGSWILFGS
-426 RPTNVSLFAVGGITL
+426 RPSRVGFLAIVGITA
-441 GLVLAGLPSF
+441 GLILAGWPSF
-451 SAPAPGGGNVGIG
+451 AAPAPGGGNVGVG
-464 IMAAVASGITFAGY
+464 VTAALASGITFAGY

-498 FAAIFVFSALS
+498 FAAIFVFSSLS
-509 LWVPLPETLSPSIDR
+509 LWVPLSENFAPKIDQN
-524 DVWSGLIVGGVI
+524 VWPGLIVGGVV

-574 GFLIINETLQPVAI
+574 GFIIINEKLQPVAI
-588 LGMIVVTLS
+588 IGMAVVTLS
-597 VAAMSVERI
+597 VGAMSVERI
-606 VSPQKKAG
+606 MAPQKKAS

>member
-1 MAQRNVYSSTDEPGD
+1 MAQRNVYSSKGEPED
-16 ARSAEEV
+16 AQSAEEV
-23 LSSVIEELDSLHQN
+23 LHSVMQELDALHEN
-37 VKDHL
+37 VKGQL
-42 NQDIVRLQ
+42 NQDITRLQ
-50 TEKSR
+50 TEKNH
-55 LIEDIEGLRAQYSK
+55 LIEDIEGLREQYRK

-74 MESLSGRYIQQQQL
+74 MEALSGRYIQQQQL

-107 RFNELSANSGY
+107 RFNELSANSGHS
-118 ALNSPV
+118 LSNPI

-130 IPLPPNNYDE
+130 IPMPPSNYGE
-140 RASQLLAALDER
+140 RASELLAALDER

-158 MLDADL
+158 MLEQDL

-172 LRLNKMQTLEMQ
+172 MRLNNMQTLERQ
-184 GEELLQNLVNRL
+184 GEELLQNLVNRI
-196 REELEEAE
+196 REELESEE
-204 AYLDN
+204 EYLEN
-209 PFDPEDSYPDSVMD
+209 PFDAQDSYP
-223 AALPETL
+223 E
-230 PPAPRDESRNAM
+230 ESTN
-242 SPAPRDE
+242 S
-249 IRDAVRPTPRDEIRD
+249 VRPQVLQPTPAD
-264 ARRPAPAAPAQ
+264 RPREPVPQPSSVPSTAPAKAPSQ
-275 SPSKAKSPVQAGLML
+275 VQTGLVL

-306 ILIKSRNPRMIFGWF
+306 ILIKSKTPRVVFGLF
-321 EVPGVVTP
+321 EFPGVVTP

-341 LIVVMALMPILANF
+341 LIVVMALMPILATF

-414 VTVLGSWFLFGS
+414 VTVLGSWILFGS
-426 RPTNVSLFAVGGITL
+426 RPSRVGFLAIVGITA
-441 GLVLAGLPSF
+441 GLILAGWPSF
-451 SAPAPGGGNVGIG
+451 ATPAPGGGNVGVG
-464 IMAAVASGITFAGY
+464 VTAALASGITFAGY

-498 FAAIFVFSALS
+498 FAAIFVFSSLS
-509 LWVPLPETLSPSIDR
+509 LWVPLSENFAPKIDQN
-524 DVWSGLIVGGVI
+524 VWPGLIVGGVV

-574 GFLIINETLQPVAI
+574 GFIVINEKLEPVAI
-588 LGMIVVTLS
+588 LGMAVVTLS
-597 VAAMSVERI
+597 VGAMSVERI
-606 VSPQKKAG
+606 VAPQKKAS

>member
-1 MAQRNVYSSTDEPGD
+1 MAQRNVYSSKGEPED
-16 ARSAEEV
+16 AQSAEEV
-23 LSSVIEELDSLHQN
+23 LHSVMQELDALHEN
-37 VKDHL
+37 VKGQL
-42 NQDIVRLQ
+42 NQDITRLQ
-50 TEKSR
+50 TEKNH
-55 LIEDIEGLRAQYSK
+55 LIEDIEDLREQYRK

-107 RFNELSANSGY
+107 RFNELSANSGHS
-118 ALNSPV
+118 LSSPI

-130 IPLPPNNYDE
+130 IPLPPSNYDE

-158 MLDADL
+158 MLEQDL
-164 SSYESELS
+164 TSYESELS
-172 LRLNKMQTLEMQ
+172 VRLNNMKTLELQ
-184 GEELLQNLVNRL
+184 GEELLQNLVNRI
-196 REELEEAE
+196 REELEEE
-204 AYLDN
+204 EEYLDN
-209 PFDPEDSYPDSVMD
+209 PFDAQDSYPEESTNSVRPQLLQPTPVETPREP
-223 AALPETL
+223 LPE
-230 PPAPRDESRNAM
+230 PSSVP
-242 SPAPRDE
+242 SPAT
-249 IRDAVRPTPRDEIRD
+249 AK
-264 ARRPAPAAPAQ
+264 AASQ
-275 SPSKAKSPVQAGLML
+275 VQTGLVL

-306 ILIKSRNPRMIFGWF
+306 ILIKGKNPRMVFGLF
-321 EVPGVVTP
+321 EFPGVVTP

-341 LIVVMALMPILANF
+341 LIVVMALMPILATF
-355 LYPSVWKDIRRLFQS
+355 LYPSVWKDIRRLFES
-370 GDRALWSKVL
+370 GDRALWGKVL

-414 VTVLGSWFLFGS
+414 VTVLGSWILFGS
-426 RPTNVSLFAVGGITL
+426 RPSTVGFLAMLGITAGLILAGSPSFAVQ
-441 GLVLAGLPSF
+441 
-451 SAPAPGGGNVGIG
+451 APGGGNVGVG
-464 IMAAVASGITFAGY
+464 VTAALASGITFAGY

-498 FAAIFVFSALS
+498 FAAIFVFSSLS
-509 LWVPLPETLSPSIDR
+509 LWVPLSDNFAPKIDQN
-524 DVWSGLIVGGVI
+524 VWPGLIVGGVV

-563 GTLGPALTALF
+563 GTLGPAMTALF
-574 GFLIINETLQPVAI
+574 GFIIINEKLQPVAI
-588 LGMIVVTLS
+588 LGMAVVTLS

-606 VSPQKKAG
+606 VAPQKKAS

>member
-1 MAQRNVYSSTDEPGD
+1 MAQRNVYSSKGEPED
-16 ARSAEEV
+16 AQSAEEV
-23 LSSVIEELDSLHQN
+23 LHSVMQELDALHEN
-37 VKDHL
+37 VKGQL
-42 NQDIVRLQ
+42 NQDITRLQ
-50 TEKSR
+50 TEKNH
-55 LIEDIEGLRAQYSK
+55 LIEDIEGLREQYRK

-74 MESLSGRYIQQQQL
+74 MEALSGRYIQQQQL

-107 RFNELSANSGY
+107 RFNELSANSGHS
-118 ALNSPV
+118 LSSPI

-130 IPLPPNNYDE
+130 IPMPPSNYGE
-140 RASQLLAALDER
+140 RASELLAALDER

-158 MLDADL
+158 MLEQDL

-172 LRLNKMQTLEMQ
+172 MRLNNMQTLERQ
-184 GEELLQNLVNRL
+184 GEELLQNLVNRI
-196 REELEEAE
+196 REEVESEEEYLE
-204 AYLDN
+204 N
-209 PFDPEDSYPDSVMD
+209 PFDAQDSYPEESTNSVR
-223 AALPETL
+223 AHVL
-230 PPAPRDESRNAM
+230 PPTPADRPREPVPQPS
-242 SPAPRDE
+242 SVPS
-249 IRDAVRPTPRDEIRD
+249 T
-264 ARRPAPAAPAQ
+264 APAKAPSQ
-275 SPSKAKSPVQAGLML
+275 VQTGLVL

-306 ILIKSRNPRMIFGWF
+306 ILIKSNNPRVVFGLF
-321 EVPGVVTP
+321 EFPGVVTP

-341 LIVVMALMPILANF
+341 LIVVMALMPILATF

-414 VTVLGSWFLFGS
+414 VTVLGSWILFGS
-426 RPTNVSLFAVGGITL
+426 RPSRVGFLAIVGITA
-441 GLVLAGLPSF
+441 GLILAGWPSF
-451 SAPAPGGGNVGIG
+451 ATSAPGGGNVGVG
-464 IMAAVASGITFAGY
+464 VTAALASGITFAGY

-498 FAAIFVFSALS
+498 FAAIFVFSSLS
-509 LWVPLPETLSPSIDR
+509 LWVPLSENFAPKIDQN
-524 DVWSGLIVGGVI
+524 VWPGLIVGGVV

-563 GTLGPALTALF
+563 GTLGPAMTALF
-574 GFLIINETLQPVAI
+574 GFIIINENLQPVAI
-588 LGMIVVTLS
+588 FGMAVVTLS

-606 VSPQKKAG
+606 VAPQKKAS

>member
-1 MAQRNVYSSTDEPGD
+1 MAQRNVYSSKDDSED
-16 ARSAEEV
+16 AQSAEEV
-23 LSSVIEELDSLHQN
+23 LHSVIQELDALHQN
-37 VKDHL
+37 VKGQL
-42 NQDIVRLQ
+42 NQDITRLQ
-50 TEKSR
+50 SEKNH
-55 LIEDIEGLRAQYSK
+55 LIDDIEDLRDQYRK

-74 MESLSGRYIQQQQL
+74 VDSLSGRYIQQQQL

-107 RFNELSANSGY
+107 RFNELSANSGHS
-118 ALNSPV
+118 LSSPI

-130 IPLPPNNYDE
+130 IPMPPSNYDE
-140 RASQLLAALDER
+140 RASELLAALDDR

-158 MLDADL
+158 MLEQDL

-172 LRLNKMQTLEMQ
+172 LRLNNMQTLERQ
-184 GEELLQNLVNRL
+184 GEELLQNLVNRI
-196 REELEEAE
+196 REELESEE

-209 PFDPEDSYPDSVMD
+209 PFDAQDSYAEESTNSVR
-223 AALPETL
+223 PQVL
-230 PPAPRDESRNAM
+230 PPIAGAQPQQVV
-242 SPAPRDE
+242 P
-249 IRDAVRPTPRDEIRD
+249 PT
-264 ARRPAPAAPAQ
+264 APA
-275 SPSKAKSPVQAGLML
+275 KAGSQVQAGLVL

-300 FNVCLR
+300 FNICLR
-306 ILIKSRNPRMIFGWF
+306 ILIKSRNPRVIFGLF

-341 LIVVMALMPILANF
+341 LIVVMALMPILATF

-380 GSAFFLFLSQVLIY
+380 GSAFFLFLSQILIY

-414 VTVLGSWFLFGS
+414 VTVLGSWILFGA
-426 RPTNVSLFAVGGITL
+426 RPSTIGFLAMFGITI
-441 GLVLAGLPSF
+441 GLILAGLPSF
-451 SAPAPGGGNVGIG
+451 AAPAPGGGNVEVGVAAALGAG
-464 IMAAVASGITFAGY
+464 IMFAGY

-498 FAAIFVFSALS
+498 FAAIFVFSSLS
-509 LWVPLPETLSPSIDR
+509 LWVPLSQNFAPKIDQN
-524 DVWSGLIVGGVI
+524 VWPGLIIGGVV

-563 GTLGPALTALF
+563 GTLGPALTGLF
-574 GFLIINETLQPVAI
+574 GFLIINEKLQPVTI
-588 LGMIVVTLS
+588 LGMAVVTLS

-606 VSPQKKAG
+606 VTPQKKAS

>member
-1 MAQRNVYSSTDEPGD
+1 MAQRNVYSSKDDPGD
-16 ARSAEEV
+16 AQSAEEV
-23 LSSVIEELDSLHQN
+23 LHSVIQELDALHQN
-37 VKDHL
+37 VKGQL
-42 NQDIVRLQ
+42 NQDITRLES
-50 TEKSR
+50 EKNH
-55 LIEDIEGLRAQYSK
+55 LIDDIEDLREQYRK

-107 RFNELSANSGY
+107 RFSELSANSGHS
-118 ALNSPV
+118 LSSPI

-130 IPLPPNNYDE
+130 IPMPPSNYDE
-140 RASQLLAALDER
+140 RASELLAALDQR

-158 MLDADL
+158 MLEQDL

-172 LRLNKMQTLEMQ
+172 MRLNNMQTLERQ
-184 GEELLQNLVNRL
+184 GEELLQNLVNRI
-196 REELEEAE
+196 REELEQEE
-204 AYLDN
+204 EEYLDN
-209 PFDPEDSYPDSVMD
+209 PFDARDSYPEVSANSVR
-223 AALPETL
+223 
-230 PPAPRDESRNAM
+230 PPAIAPTPVDAPRDSVPQP
-242 SPAPRDE
+242 SSGS
-249 IRDAVRPTPRDEIRD
+249 
-264 ARRPAPAAPAQ
+264 AAIAQ
-275 SPSKAKSPVQAGLML
+275 AGSQVQAGLIL

-306 ILIKSRNPRMIFGWF
+306 ILIKSRNPRMIFGLF

-341 LIVVMALMPILANF
+341 LIVVMALMPILATF

-414 VTVLGSWFLFGS
+414 VTVLGSWILFGA
-426 RPTNVSLFAVGGITL
+426 RPSTIGFLAICGITA
-441 GLVLAGLPSF
+441 GLILAGWPSF
-451 SAPAPGGGNVGIG
+451 AAPPPGGGNVGVG
-464 IMAAVASGITFAGY
+464 VAAALGAGITFAGY

-498 FAAIFVFSALS
+498 FATIFVFSALS
-509 LWVPLPETLSPSIDR
+509 LWVPLSENLAPKIDPN
-524 DVWSGLIVGGVI
+524 VWPGLIFGGVV

-563 GTLGPALTALF
+563 GTLGPAMTALF
-574 GFLIINETLQPVAI
+574 GFVIINEKLQPLAI
-588 LGMIVVTLS
+588 IGMAVVTLS
-597 VAAMSVERI
+597 VAAMSVERM
-606 VSPQKKAG
+606 VAPQKKAS

>member
-1 MAQRNVYSSTDEPGD
+1 MAQRNVYSSKGEPED
-16 ARSAEEV
+16 AQSAEEV
-23 LSSVIEELDSLHQN
+23 LHSVMQELDALHEN
-37 VKDHL
+37 VKGQL
-42 NQDIVRLQ
+42 NQDITRLQ
-50 TEKSR
+50 TEKNH
-55 LIEDIEGLRAQYSK
+55 LIEDIEGLREQYRK

-74 MESLSGRYIQQQQL
+74 MEALSGRYIQQQQL

-107 RFNELSANSGY
+107 RFNELSANSGHS
-118 ALNSPV
+118 LSSPI

-130 IPLPPNNYDE
+130 IPMPPSNYGE
-140 RASQLLAALDER
+140 RASELLAALDER

-158 MLDADL
+158 MLEQDL

-172 LRLNKMQTLEMQ
+172 VRLNNMQTLERQ
-184 GEELLQNLVNRL
+184 GEELLQNLVNRI
-196 REELEEAE
+196 REELESQEE
-204 AYLDN
+204 YLEN
-209 PFDPEDSYPDSVMD
+209 PFDAQDSYPEESTNSVR
-223 AALPETL
+223 APVL
-230 PPAPRDESRNAM
+230 PPT
-242 SPAPRDE
+242 PAD
-249 IRDAVRPTPRDEIRD
+249 RPQEPVPQPSSVPST
-264 ARRPAPAAPAQ
+264 APAKAPSQ
-275 SPSKAKSPVQAGLML
+275 VQAGLVL

-306 ILIKSRNPRMIFGWF
+306 ILIKSKNPRVVFGLF
-321 EVPGVVTP
+321 EFPGVVTP

-341 LIVVMALMPILANF
+341 LIVVVVLMPILATF

-414 VTVLGSWFLFGS
+414 VTVLGSWILFGS
-426 RPTNVSLFAVGGITL
+426 RPSRVGFLAIVGITA
-441 GLVLAGLPSF
+441 GLILAGWPSF
-451 SAPAPGGGNVGIG
+451 AAPAPGGGNVGVG
-464 IMAAVASGITFAGY
+464 VTAALASGITFAGY

-485 AGKLHPIPFSLVN
+485 AGKLHPIPFSVVN
-498 FAAIFVFSALS
+498 FAAIFVFSSLS
-509 LWVPLPETLSPSIDR
+509 LWVPLSENFAPKIDQN
-524 DVWSGLIVGGVI
+524 VWPGLIVGGVV

-563 GTLGPALTALF
+563 GTLGPAMTALL
-574 GFLIINETLQPVAI
+574 GFIIINEKLQPVAI
-588 LGMIVVTLS
+588 LGMAVVTLS
-597 VAAMSVERI
+597 VAAMSLERI
-606 VSPQKKAG
+606 MAPQKKAS

>member
-1 MAQRNVYSSTDEPGD
+1 MAQRNVYSSKGEPED
-16 ARSAEEV
+16 SQSAEEV
-23 LSSVIEELDSLHQN
+23 LHSVMQELDALHEN
-37 VKDHL
+37 VKGQL
-42 NQDIVRLQ
+42 NQDITRLQ
-50 TEKSR
+50 TEKNH
-55 LIEDIEGLRAQYSK
+55 LIEDIEGLREQYRK

-74 MESLSGRYIQQQQL
+74 MEALSGRYIQQQQL

-107 RFNELSANSGY
+107 RFNELSANSGHS
-118 ALNSPV
+118 LSSPI

-130 IPLPPNNYDE
+130 IPMPPSNYDE
-140 RASQLLAALDER
+140 RASELLAALDER

-158 MLDADL
+158 MLEQDL

-172 LRLNKMQTLEMQ
+172 MRLNNMQTLERQ
-184 GEELLQNLVNRL
+184 GEELLQNLVNRI
-196 REELEEAE
+196 REEVESEEE
-204 AYLDN
+204 YLDN
-209 PFDPEDSYPDSVMD
+209 PFDAQDSYAEESTNSVR
-223 AALPETL
+223 AQVL
-230 PPAPRDESRNAM
+230 PPT
-242 SPAPRDE
+242 PAPS
-249 IRDAVRPTPRDEIRD
+249 PRESV
-264 ARRPAPAAPAQ
+264 PQPSSVPSTAPAKAPSQ
-275 SPSKAKSPVQAGLML
+275 VQTGLVL

-306 ILIKSRNPRMIFGWF
+306 ILIKSKNPRVVFGWF
-321 EVPGVVTP
+321 EFPGVVTP

-341 LIVVMALMPILANF
+341 LIVVMALMPILATF

-414 VTVLGSWFLFGS
+414 VTVLGSWILFGS
-426 RPTNVSLFAVGGITL
+426 RPSRVGLLAIVGITA
-441 GLVLAGLPSF
+441 GLILAGWPSF
-451 SAPAPGGGNVGIG
+451 AAPAPGGGNVGVG
-464 IMAAVASGITFAGY
+464 ITAAVASGITFAGY

-498 FAAIFVFSALS
+498 FAAIFVFSSLS
-509 LWVPLPETLSPSIDR
+509 LWVPLSDNFAPKIDQN
-524 DVWSGLIVGGVI
+524 VWPGLIVGGVV

-574 GFLIINETLQPVAI
+574 GLIIINEKLQPVAI
-588 LGMIVVTLS
+588 LGMAVVTLS
-597 VAAMSVERI
+597 VGAMSVERI
-606 VSPQKKAG
+606 MAPQKKAS

>member
-1 MAQRNVYSSTDEPGD
+1 MAQRNVYSSKGEPEEPQ
-16 ARSAEEV
+16 SAEEV
-23 LSSVIEELDSLHQN
+23 LHSVMQELDALHQN
-37 VKDHL
+37 VKGQL
-42 NQDIVRLQ
+42 NQDITRLQ
-50 TEKSR
+50 SEKNH
-55 LIEDIEGLRAQYSK
+55 LIADIEGLREQYRQ

-107 RFNELSANSGY
+107 RFNELSANSGHS
-118 ALNSPV
+118 LSSPI

-130 IPLPPNNYDE
+130 IPMPPSNYDE
-140 RASQLLAALDER
+140 RASELLAALDER

-158 MLDADL
+158 MLEQDL

-172 LRLNKMQTLEMQ
+172 VRLNNMQTLERQ
-184 GEELLQNLVNRL
+184 GEELLQSLVNRI
-196 REELEEAE
+196 REELAEEE
-204 AYLDN
+204 YLDN
-209 PFDPEDSYPDSVMD
+209 PFDPEDSYPESITNSATNSARPQIVPPSPVDSR
-223 AALPETL
+223 PQ
-230 PPAPRDESRNAM
+230 
-242 SPAPRDE
+242 
-249 IRDAVRPTPRDEIRD
+249 AVPQPQ
-264 ARRPAPAAPAQ
+264 PAAPPA
-275 SPSKAKSPVQAGLML
+275 SAPEASKMQVGLVL

-306 ILIKSRNPRMIFGWF
+306 ILIKSRNPREIFGMF
-321 EVPGVVTP
+321 ELSGVVTP

-341 LIVVMALMPILANF
+341 LIVVMALMPILATF
-355 LYPSVWKDIRRLFQS
+355 LYPSVWKDLKRLFQS
-370 GDRALWSKVL
+370 GDRALWTKVL

-414 VTVLGSWFLFGS
+414 VTVLGSWLLFGA
-426 RPTNVSLFAVGGITL
+426 RPSTVGLLAICGITA
-441 GLVLAGLPSF
+441 GLILAGWPSF
-451 SAPAPGGGNVGIG
+451 AAPAPGGGNVGVG
-464 IMAAVASGITFAGY
+464 VTAALASGITFAGY

-509 LWVPLPETLSPSIDR
+509 LWVPLGENFAPKIDQN
-524 DVWSGLIVGGVI
+524 VWPGLIVGGVV

-550 AIRFAGAALASVI
+550 AIRYAGAALASVI

-574 GFLIINETLQPVAI
+574 GFVIINEKLQPVAI
-588 LGMIVVTLS
+588 LGMAVVTFS

-606 VSPQKKAG
+606 LAPQKKAS

>member
-1 MAQRNVYSSTDEPGD
+1 MAQRNVYSSKGEPED
-16 ARSAEEV
+16 AQSAEEV
-23 LSSVIEELDSLHQN
+23 LHSVMQELDALHEN
-37 VKDHL
+37 VKGQL
-42 NQDIVRLQ
+42 NQDITRLQ
-50 TEKSR
+50 TEKNH
-55 LIEDIEGLRAQYSK
+55 LIEDIEDLREQYRK

-107 RFNELSANSGY
+107 RFNELSANSGHS
-118 ALNSPV
+118 LSSPI

-130 IPLPPNNYDE
+130 IPLPPSNYDE
-140 RASQLLAALDER
+140 RASELLAALDER

-158 MLDADL
+158 MLEQDL

-172 LRLNKMQTLEMQ
+172 VRLNNMKTLERQ
-184 GEELLQNLVNRL
+184 GEELLQNLVNRI
-196 REELEEAE
+196 REELEEEE
-204 AYLDN
+204 AYLEN
-209 PFDPEDSYPDSVMD
+209 PFDAQDSYPEESNNSVRPQVL
-223 AALPETL
+223 LPT
-230 PPAPRDESRNAM
+230 PADAPRESVPQP
-242 SPAPRDE
+242 SS
-249 IRDAVRPTPRDEIRD
+249 
-264 ARRPAPAAPAQ
+264 APAATAKA
-275 SPSKAKSPVQAGLML
+275 PSQVQAGLVL

-306 ILIKSRNPRMIFGWF
+306 ILIKSKNPRMIFGLF
-321 EVPGVVTP
+321 ELDGVVTR

-341 LIVVMALMPILANF
+341 LIVVMALMPILATF
-355 LYPSVWKDIRRLFQS
+355 LYPSVWKDIRRLFES
-370 GDRALWSKVL
+370 GDRALWGKVL

-414 VTVLGSWFLFGS
+414 VTVLGSWILFGS
-426 RPTNVSLFAVGGITL
+426 RPSTVGFWAMLGITA
-441 GLVLAGLPSF
+441 GLILAGSPSF
-451 SAPAPGGGNVGIG
+451 AAQAPGGGNVGVG
-464 IMAAVASGITFAGY
+464 VTAALASGITFAGY

-498 FAAIFVFSALS
+498 FAAIFVFSSLS
-509 LWVPLPETLSPSIDR
+509 LWVPLSENLAPNIDQN
-524 DVWSGLIVGGVI
+524 VWPGLIVGGVV

-563 GTLGPALTALF
+563 GTLGPAMTALF
-574 GFLIINETLQPVAI
+574 AFIIINEKLQPVAI
-588 LGMIVVTLS
+588 LGMAVVTLS

-606 VSPQKKAG
+606 VAPQKKAS

>member
-1 MAQRNVYSSTDEPGD
+1 MAQRNVYSSKGEPED
-16 ARSAEEV
+16 AQSAEEV
-23 LSSVIEELDSLHQN
+23 LHSVMQELDALHEN
-37 VKDHL
+37 VKGQL
-42 NQDIVRLQ
+42 NQDITRLQ
-50 TEKSR
+50 TEKNH
-55 LIEDIEGLRAQYSK
+55 LIDDIEGLREQYRK

-107 RFNELSANSGY
+107 RFNELSANSGHS
-118 ALNSPV
+118 LSSPI

-130 IPLPPNNYDE
+130 LPMPPSNYEE
-140 RASQLLAALDER
+140 RASELLAALDDR

-158 MLDADL
+158 MLEQDL

-172 LRLNKMQTLEMQ
+172 MRLNNMKTLELQ
-184 GEELLQNLVNRL
+184 GEELLQNLVNRI
-196 REELEEAE
+196 REELAEEE
-204 AYLDN
+204 YLDN
-209 PFDPEDSYPDSVMD
+209 PFDAQDSYPEASTNSIRPQVLEPTPAD
-223 AALPETL
+223 APRPALPQ
-230 PPAPRDESRNAM
+230 PS
-242 SPAPRDE
+242 
-249 IRDAVRPTPRDEIRD
+249 
-264 ARRPAPAAPAQ
+264 AAPSAAA
-275 SPSKAKSPVQAGLML
+275 KAASQVQAGLIL
-290 ALSSAVVLSL
+290 ALSSAVVLSM

-306 ILIKSRNPRMIFGWF
+306 ILIKSKNPRMIFGLF
-321 EVPGVVTP
+321 ELEGVVTR

-341 LIVVMALMPILANF
+341 LIVVMALMPVLATF

-414 VTVLGSWFLFGS
+414 VTVLGSWILFGA
-426 RPTNVSLFAVGGITL
+426 RPSTIGFLAIGGITL
-441 GLVLAGLPSF
+441 GLILAGWPSF
-451 SAPAPGGGNVGIG
+451 AAPAPGGGNVGVG
-464 IMAAVASGITFAGY
+464 VTAALASGITFAGY

-498 FAAIFVFSALS
+498 FAAIFVFSSLS
-509 LWVPLPETLSPSIDR
+509 LWVPLSENFAPQIDQN
-524 DVWSGLIVGGVI
+524 VWPGLIVGGVV

-550 AIRFAGAALASVI
+550 AIRYAGAALASVI
-563 GTLGPALTALF
+563 GTLGPAMTALF
-574 GFLIINETLQPVAI
+574 GFIIINEKLDPVAI

-597 VAAMSVERI
+597 VAAMSVERM
-606 VSPQKKAG
+606 VAPQKKAG

>member
-1 MAQRNVYSSTDEPGD
+1 MAQRNVYSSKGD
-16 ARSAEEV
+16 PEDAQSAEEV
-23 LSSVIEELDSLHQN
+23 LHSVMQELDALHQN
-37 VKDHL
+37 VKGQL
-42 NQDIVRLQ
+42 NQDITRLQ
-50 TEKSR
+50 SEKNH
-55 LIEDIEGLRAQYSK
+55 LIEDIEGLREQYRQ

-107 RFNELSANSGY
+107 RFNELSANSGHS
-118 ALNSPV
+118 LSSPI

-130 IPLPPNNYDE
+130 IPMPPSNYDE
-140 RASQLLAALDER
+140 RASELLAALDER

-158 MLDADL
+158 MLEQDL

-172 LRLNKMQTLEMQ
+172 VRLNNMQTLERQ
-184 GEELLQNLVNRL
+184 GEELLQNLVNRI
-196 REELEEAE
+196 REELVAEEE
-204 AYLDN
+204 YLDN
-209 PFDPEDSYPDSVMD
+209 PFDAEDSYPEPITNSVR
-223 AALPETL
+223 PQIV
-230 PPAPRDESRNAM
+230 PPAPVDSRREA
-242 SPAPRDE
+242 APQ
-249 IRDAVRPTPRDEIRD
+249 PQ
-264 ARRPAPAAPAQ
+264 PAAQKVTAPE
-275 SPSKAKSPVQAGLML
+275 PSKMQVGLVL

-306 ILIKSRNPRMIFGWF
+306 ILIKSRNPREIFGMF
-321 EVPGVVTP
+321 ELEGVVTP

-341 LIVVMALMPILANF
+341 LIVVMALMPVLATF

-414 VTVLGSWFLFGS
+414 VTVLGSWLLFGA
-426 RPTNVSLFAVGGITL
+426 RPSNIGLLAICGITA
-441 GLVLAGLPSF
+441 GLILAGWPSF
-451 SAPAPGGGNVGIG
+451 ATSAPGGGNVGVG
-464 IMAAVASGITFAGY
+464 VTAALASGITFAGY

-509 LWVPLPETLSPSIDR
+509 LWVPLGENFAPKIDQN
-524 DVWSGLIVGGVI
+524 VWPGLIVGGIV

-550 AIRFAGAALASVI
+550 AIRYAGAALASVI
-563 GTLGPALTALF
+563 GTLGPALTAVF
-574 GFLIINETLQPVAI
+574 GFVVINEKLQPVAI
-588 LGMIVVTLS
+588 LGMAVVTFS

-606 VSPQKKAG
+606 LAPQKKAG

>member
-1 MAQRNVYSSTDEPGD
+1 MAQRNVYSSKDDSED
-16 ARSAEEV
+16 AQSAEEV
-23 LSSVIEELDSLHQN
+23 LHSVIQELDALHQN
-37 VKDHL
+37 VKGQL
-42 NQDIVRLQ
+42 NQDITRLQ
-50 TEKSR
+50 SEKNH
-55 LIEDIEGLRAQYSK
+55 LIDDIEDLRDQYRK

-74 MESLSGRYIQQQQL
+74 MDSLSGRYIQQQQL

-107 RFNELSANSGY
+107 RFNELSANSGHS
-118 ALNSPV
+118 LSSPI

-130 IPLPPNNYDE
+130 IPMPPSNYDE
-140 RASQLLAALDER
+140 RASELLAALDER

-158 MLDADL
+158 MLEQDL

-172 LRLNKMQTLEMQ
+172 LRLNNMQTLERQ
-184 GEELLQNLVNRL
+184 GEELLQNLVNRI
-196 REELEEAE
+196 REELAEEE
-204 AYLDN
+204 AYLEN
-209 PFDPEDSYPDSVMD
+209 PFDAQDSYPEESTNSVNSVR
-223 AALPETL
+223 PQVL
-230 PPAPRDESRNAM
+230 PPIAGAQPQQVV
-242 SPAPRDE
+242 P
-249 IRDAVRPTPRDEIRD
+249 PT
-264 ARRPAPAAPAQ
+264 APA
-275 SPSKAKSPVQAGLML
+275 KAGSQVQAGLVL

-306 ILIKSRNPRMIFGWF
+306 ILIKSRNPRVIFGLF

-341 LIVVMALMPILANF
+341 LIVVMALMPILATF

-370 GDRALWSKVL
+370 GDRALWGKVL
-380 GSAFFLFLSQVLIY
+380 GSAFFLFLSQILIY

-414 VTVLGSWFLFGS
+414 VTVLGSWILFGA
-426 RPTNVSLFAVGGITL
+426 RPSTIGFLAMFGITI
-441 GLVLAGLPSF
+441 GLILAGLPSF
-451 SAPAPGGGNVGIG
+451 AAQAPGGGNVEVGVAAALGAG
-464 IMAAVASGITFAGY
+464 IMFAGY

-509 LWVPLPETLSPSIDR
+509 LWVPLSENLAPQIDQ
-524 DVWSGLIVGGVI
+524 DVWPGLIVGGVV
-536 LGVLTLFSYLLNNF
+536 LGILTLFSYLLNNF

-563 GTLGPALTALF
+563 GTLGPAMTGLF
-574 GFLIINETLQPVAI
+574 GFLIINEKLQPVTI
-588 LGMIVVTLS
+588 LGMAVVTLS
-597 VAAMSVERI
+597 VAAMSVERM
-606 VSPQKKAG
+606 VAPQKKAS

>member
-1 MAQRNVYSSTDEPGD
+1 MAYRNKYSPKGD
-16 ARSAEEV
+16 AGDAESAEEV
-23 LSSVIEELDSLHQN
+23 LNSVMQELDALHEN
-37 VKDHL
+37 VKGQL
-42 NQDIVRLQ
+42 NQDITRLQ
-50 TEKSR
+50 SEKNH
-55 LIEDIEGLRAQYSK
+55 LIDDIEGLRDQYRK

-107 RFNELSANSGY
+107 RFNELSANSGHS
-118 ALNSPV
+118 LSSPI

-130 IPLPPNNYDE
+130 LPMPPSNYEE
-140 RASQLLAALDER
+140 RASELLAALDDR

-158 MLDADL
+158 MLEQDL

-172 LRLNKMQTLEMQ
+172 MRLNNMKTLELQ
-184 GEELLQNLVNRL
+184 GEELLQNLVNRI
-196 REELEEAE
+196 REELAEEE
-204 AYLDN
+204 EYLDN
-209 PFDPEDSYPDSVMD
+209 PFDAQDSYIEASTNSIRPQVLERTPAD
-223 AALPETL
+223 APRPALPQ
-230 PPAPRDESRNAM
+230 PS
-242 SPAPRDE
+242 
-249 IRDAVRPTPRDEIRD
+249 
-264 ARRPAPAAPAQ
+264 AAPSAAA
-275 SPSKAKSPVQAGLML
+275 KAASQVQTGLIL

-306 ILIKSRNPRMIFGWF
+306 ILIKSRNPRMIFGLF
-321 EVPGVVTP
+321 ELEGVVTR

-341 LIVVMALMPILANF
+341 LIVVMTLMPVLATF
-355 LYPSVWKDIRRLFQS
+355 LYPNVWKDIRRLFQS
-370 GDRALWSKVL
+370 GDRALWGKVL

-414 VTVLGSWFLFGS
+414 VVVLGSWLLFKARPSTIGFL
-426 RPTNVSLFAVGGITL
+426 AIGGITL
-441 GLVLAGLPSF
+441 GLILAGWPSF
-451 SAPAPGGGNVGIG
+451 AAPAPGGGNVGVG
-464 IMAAVASGITFAGY
+464 VTAALASGITFAGY

-498 FAAIFVFSALS
+498 FAAIFVFSSLS
-509 LWVPLPETLSPSIDR
+509 LWVPLSENLAPQIDQN
-524 DVWSGLIVGGVI
+524 VWPGLIAGGVV

-550 AIRFAGAALASVI
+550 AIRYAGAALASVI
-563 GTLGPALTALF
+563 GTLGPAMTALF
-574 GFLIINETLQPVAI
+574 GFLIINEKLQPVAI

-597 VAAMSVERI
+597 VAAMSVERM
-606 VSPQKKAG
+606 VAPQKKAG

>member
-1 MAQRNVYSSTDEPGD
+1 MAQRNVYSSKDEPED
-16 ARSAEEV
+16 AQSAEEV
-23 LSSVIEELDSLHQN
+23 LHSVMQELDALHQN
-37 VKDHL
+37 VKGQL
-42 NQDIVRLQ
+42 NQDITRLQ
-50 TEKSR
+50 TEKNH
-55 LIEDIEGLRAQYSK
+55 LIEDIENLREQYRK

-107 RFNELSANSGY
+107 RFNELSANSG
-118 ALNSPV
+118 NSLSSPI

-130 IPLPPNNYDE
+130 IPLPPSNYDE

-158 MLDADL
+158 MLEQDL
-164 SSYESELS
+164 TSYESELS
-172 LRLNKMQTLEMQ
+172 VRLNNMKTLELQ
-184 GEELLQNLVNRL
+184 GEELLQNLVNRI
-196 REELEEAE
+196 REELESEE
-204 AYLDN
+204 AYLEN
-209 PFDPEDSYPDSVMD
+209 PFDAQDSYVEESTNSVNSVNSVRPQFQQPTPAD
-223 AALPETL
+223 APREAV
-230 PPAPRDESRNAM
+230 PPAAI
-242 SPAPRDE
+242 A
-249 IRDAVRPTPRDEIRD
+249 
-264 ARRPAPAAPAQ
+264 
-275 SPSKAKSPVQAGLML
+275 KASSQVQAGLVL

-306 ILIKSRNPRMIFGWF
+306 ILIKSKNPRVVFGLF
-321 EVPGVVTP
+321 EFPGVVTP

-341 LIVVMALMPILANF
+341 LIVVMALMPILATF

-414 VTVLGSWFLFGS
+414 VTVLGSWILFGA
-426 RPTNVSLFAVGGITL
+426 RPSTVGFLAIVGITA
-441 GLVLAGLPSF
+441 GLILAGSPSF
-451 SAPAPGGGNVGIG
+451 AAPAPGGGNVGVG
-464 IMAAVASGITFAGY
+464 VAAALASGITFAGY

-498 FAAIFVFSALS
+498 FAAIFVFSSLS
-509 LWVPLPETLSPSIDR
+509 LWVPLSENLAPKIDQN
-524 DVWSGLIVGGVI
+524 VWPGLIVGGVV

-563 GTLGPALTALF
+563 GTLGPAMTALF
-574 GFLIINETLQPVAI
+574 GFLIINEKLQPVAI
-588 LGMIVVTLS
+588 LGMAVVTLS
-597 VAAMSVERI
+597 VAAMSIERI
-606 VSPQKKAG
+606 VAPQKKAS

>member
-1 MAQRNVYSSTDEPGD
+1 MAQRNVYSSKDDPGD

-42 NQDIVRLQ
+42 NQDIARLES
-50 TEKSR
+50 EKSR
-55 LIEDIEGLRAQYSK
+55 LIDDIEGLREQYRK
-69 LQSQQ
+69 LQAQQ

-107 RFNELSANSGY
+107 RFNELSASSGY
-118 ALNSPV
+118 SLNSPV

-130 IPLPPNNYDE
+130 IPLPPSNYDE

-158 MLDADL
+158 MLDRDL
-164 SSYESELS
+164 SSYESDLS
-172 LRLNKMQTLEMQ
+172 VRLNKMQTLEMQ
-184 GEELLQNLVNRL
+184 GEELLQNLVSRL

-209 PFDPEDSYPDSVMD
+209 PFDPEDSYPDSVTD
-223 AALPETL
+223 AVRPQT
-230 PPAPRDESRNAM
+230 PPPTSREDIRDTIRDTVR
-242 SPAPRDE
+242 PTPQDE
-249 IRDAVRPTPRDEIRD
+249 IRDTKR
-264 ARRPAPAAPAQ
+264 PAAPTAPPQ
-275 SPSKAKSPVQAGLML
+275 PANGVGSKVQAGLIL

-306 ILIKSRNPRMIFGWF
+306 ILIKSRNPRMIFGLF

-341 LIVVMALMPILANF
+341 LIVVMTLMPILATF
-355 LYPSVWKDIRRLFQS
+355 LYPSVWKDLRRLFQS
-370 GDRALWSKVL
+370 RDRALWSKVL

-426 RPTNVSLFAVGGITL
+426 RPSTVSLFAVGGITL
-441 GLVLAGLPSF
+441 GLILAGMPSF
-451 SAPAPGGGNVGIG
+451 SAAAPGGGNVGVG
-464 IMAAVASGITFAGY
+464 VTAAVLSGITFAGY

-509 LWVPLPETLSPSIDR
+509 LWVPLPGNFAPSIDQN
-524 DVWSGLIVGGVI
+524 VWSGLIVGGVI

-574 GFLIINETLQPVAI
+574 GFVIINETLQPVSI

-606 VSPQKKAG
+606 VAPQKQSG

>member
-1 MAQRNVYSSTDEPGD
+1 MAQRNVYSSKGEPED
-16 ARSAEEV
+16 AQSAEEV
-23 LSSVIEELDSLHQN
+23 LHSVMQELDALHEN
-37 VKDHL
+37 VKGQL
-42 NQDIVRLQ
+42 NQDITRLQ
-50 TEKSR
+50 TEKNH
-55 LIEDIEGLRAQYSK
+55 LIEDIEGLREQYRK

-74 MESLSGRYIQQQQL
+74 MEALSGRYIQQQQL

-107 RFNELSANSGY
+107 RFNELSANSGHS
-118 ALNSPV
+118 LSSPI

-130 IPLPPNNYDE
+130 IPMPPRNYDE
-140 RASQLLAALDER
+140 RASELLAALDER

-158 MLDADL
+158 MLEQDL

-172 LRLNKMQTLEMQ
+172 MRLNNMQTLERQ
-184 GEELLQNLVNRL
+184 GEELLQNLVNRI
-196 REELEEAE
+196 REEVESEEEYLE
-204 AYLDN
+204 N
-209 PFDPEDSYPDSVMD
+209 PFDAQDSYPEESTNSVR
-223 AALPETL
+223 AQVL
-230 PPAPRDESRNAM
+230 PPTPADRPRESVPQP
-242 SPAPRDE
+242 SSVPS
-249 IRDAVRPTPRDEIRD
+249 T
-264 ARRPAPAAPAQ
+264 APAKAPSQ
-275 SPSKAKSPVQAGLML
+275 VQTGLVL

-306 ILIKSRNPRMIFGWF
+306 ILIKSKNPRVVFGLF
-321 EVPGVVTP
+321 EFPGVVTP

-341 LIVVMALMPILANF
+341 LIVVVVLMPILATF

-414 VTVLGSWFLFGS
+414 VTVLGSWILFGS
-426 RPTNVSLFAVGGITL
+426 RPSRVGFLAIVGITAGLILAGWPSFAV
-441 GLVLAGLPSF
+441 
-451 SAPAPGGGNVGIG
+451 PAPGGGNVGVG
-464 IMAAVASGITFAGY
+464 VTAALASGITFAGY

-498 FAAIFVFSALS
+498 FAAIFVFSSLS
-509 LWVPLPETLSPSIDR
+509 LWVPLSENFAPKIDQN
-524 DVWSGLIVGGVI
+524 VWPGLIVGGVV

-574 GFLIINETLQPVAI
+574 GFIIINEKLQPVAI
-588 LGMIVVTLS
+588 LGMAVVTLS
-597 VAAMSVERI
+597 VGAMSVERI
-606 VSPQKKAG
+606 MAPQKKAS

>member
-1 MAQRNVYSSTDEPGD
+1 MANRNRYSPKGD
-16 ARSAEEV
+16 AGDAQSAEQV
-23 LSSVIEELDSLHQN
+23 LNSVMQELDALHEN
-37 VKDHL
+37 VKGQL
-42 NQDIVRLQ
+42 NQDITRLQ
-50 TEKSR
+50 TEKNH
-55 LIEDIEGLRAQYSK
+55 LIEDIEGLREQYRK

-107 RFNELSANSGY
+107 RFNELSANSGHS
-118 ALNSPV
+118 LSSPI

-130 IPLPPNNYDE
+130 IPMPPSNYDE
-140 RASQLLAALDER
+140 RASELLAALDER

-158 MLDADL
+158 MLEQDL

-172 LRLNKMQTLEMQ
+172 MRLNNMKTLELQ
-184 GEELLQNLVNRL
+184 GEELLQNLVNRI
-196 REELEEAE
+196 REELVEEE
-204 AYLDN
+204 YLDN
-209 PFDPEDSYPDSVMD
+209 PFDAQDSYPEEATNSIRPQV
-223 AALPETL
+223 L
-230 PPAPRDESRNAM
+230 PPTPADAPRQAFPQPSA
-242 SPAPRDE
+242 
-249 IRDAVRPTPRDEIRD
+249 
-264 ARRPAPAAPAQ
+264 APAAVATATSQ
-275 SPSKAKSPVQAGLML
+275 VQAGLIL

-306 ILIKSRNPRMIFGWF
+306 ILIKSRNPRMIFGVF
-321 EVPGVVTP
+321 ELDGVVTR

-341 LIVVMALMPILANF
+341 LIVVMALMPVLATF
-355 LYPSVWKDIRRLFQS
+355 LYPSVWKDLKRFFYSRDLS
-370 GDRALWSKVL
+370 LWSKVL

-414 VTVLGSWFLFGS
+414 VTVLGSWFLFGA
-426 RPTNVSLFAVGGITL
+426 RPSTIGFLAMLGIT
-441 GLVLAGLPSF
+441 AGLILVGSPSF
-451 SAPAPGGGNVGIG
+451 AAPAPGGGNVEVGV
-464 IMAAVASGITFAGY
+464 AAALASGITFAGY

-498 FAAIFVFSALS
+498 FGAIFVFSSLS
-509 LWVPLPETLSPSIDR
+509 LWVPLSENLAPKIDQN
-524 DVWSGLIVGGVI
+524 VWPGLIVGGVI

-563 GTLGPALTALF
+563 GTLGPAMTALF
-574 GFLIINETLQPVAI
+574 GFIIINEKLQPVAI
-588 LGMIVVTLS
+588 LGMAVVTLS
-597 VAAMSVERI
+597 VAAMSVERM
-606 VSPQKKAG
+606 VAPQKKAT